1 MTLQEIATKQKTE
14 DVINVMRYNDF
25 ESGYTNGASIKVLK
39 ESVVDRL
46 GTNFEL
52 QIEILI
58 ECEED
63 IESRE
68 LIRDYY
74 VKAKGHAEFCE
85 EKFIEDILHK
95 TFTFL

>member
-1 MTLQEIATKQKTE
+1 
-14 DVINVMRYNDF
+14 MRYNDF

-39 ESVVDRL
+39 ENVIDRL
-46 GTNFEL
+46 DTNYEL
-52 QIEILI
+52 QIDILI

-63 IESRE
+63 AESRE

-74 VKAKGHAEFCE
+74 VKAKNHADFSE